1 MRLLVTFLRAYPR
14 RSAVLVLC
22 LIVGGLAEGV
32 GISGLL
38 PFLGRAASGEST
50 ESPTALER
58 WITDLVR
65 SAGFEPTMGVFL
77 AIVVGGVLLKAVLT
91 LIANRQAGFCVA
103 HLATDLRR
111 ELLRALLGSHWQ
123 YYVGQRIGT
132 FANSFAT
139 EAQRAAESYLR
150 ATTILSLTVQSLVY
164 FAVALMVSWQAAVLA
179 VSAGLVMGVLLHQF
193 VRLAKRAGSKQ
204 TALMREIVARLT
216 DILQAIK
223 PLKAMGRERL
233 IGPLLDRDAQRL
245 NKALRKKV
253 LARTAF
259 KSLQDPMIFIFLAVG
274 VYAAVNLA
282 AIPLPSI
289 ILLALLSERVI
300 SGSGKIQREYQEMVV
315 DESAYW
321 SIRATIQQATLAQE
335 VLVGSRPP
343 RLEQAI
349 TLEGVRFAY
358 ADRAILDGFDL
369 TIPAGELTVIVGSS
383 GAGKT
388 TLADLLV
395 GLAEPQAGEVRV
407 DGVPLRDIDATRWR
421 GAIGYVPQDTLL
433 LHDTVRANV
442 SLGDPDI
449 DDADV
454 RAALAAAGIED
465 VVAEL
470 PDGLDSMVGERGLR
484 LSGGQR
490 QRLALARAL
499 VRKPTLLILDEATA
513 SLDAATEAGICASLY
528 RLRGAV
534 TLLAVCHHSALI
546 DMADRLYRVESG
558 RAYELS
564 RDGGNSTERPS
575 ARRAEPPRS

>member
-1 MRLLVTFLRAYPR
+1 MRLLLTFLRAYPR
-14 RSAVLVLC
+14 RSVVLVLC
-22 LIVGGLAEGV
+22 LIAGGLAEGI

-38 PFLGRAASGEST
+38 PFLGRAASGESAAN
-50 ESPTALER
+50 PTALER
-58 WITDLVR
+58 GITDLVR
-65 SAGFEPTMGVFL
+65 AAGFEPTMGVFL

-91 LIANRQAGFCVA
+91 LIANRQAGYCVA
-103 HLATDLRR
+103 HLATDLRLD
-111 ELLRALLGSHWQ
+111 LLRALLGSRWQ
-123 YYVGQRIGT
+123 YYVGQRIGI

-150 ATTILSLTVQSLVY
+150 GTTILSLTVQTLVY

-179 VSAGLVMGVLLHQF
+179 VSAGLAMGVVLHQL
-193 VRLAKRAGSKQ
+193 VRMAKRAGAKQ
-204 TALMREIVARLT
+204 TRLMKEIVARLT
-216 DILQAIK
+216 DTLQAIK
-223 PLKAMGRERL
+223 PLKAMGREKL
-233 IGPLLDRDAQRL
+233 VGPLLDRDAQRL

-259 KSLQDPMIFIFLAVG
+259 KSLSDPMTFIFLAVG

-282 AIPLPSI
+282 ALPLPSI
-289 ILLALLSERVI
+289 LMLALLSERVI

-321 SIRATIQQATLAQE
+321 SIRATIREAVAARE
-335 VLVGSRPP
+335 ILVGSRPP
-343 RLEQAI
+343 RLERAI

-358 ADRAILDGFDL
+358 ADRAVLDGFDL
-369 TIPAGELTVIVGSS
+369 TIPAGELTVIVGTS

-388 TLADLLV
+388 TLADLIV
-395 GLAEPQAGEVRV
+395 GLAEPQAGELRI
-407 DGVPLRDIDATRWR
+407 DGVPLRELDTARWR
-421 GAIGYVPQDTLL
+421 EAIGYVPQETLL
-433 LHDTVRANV
+433 LHDSVRANV
-442 SLGDPDI
+442 SLGDPDV
-449 DDADV
+449 DDAAV

-465 VVAEL
+465 VIAEL
-470 PDGLDSMVGERGLR
+470 PDGLDTVVGERGLR

-528 RLRGAV
+528 RLRGVV

-546 DMADRLYRVESG
+546 DMADRVYRVEGG
-558 RAYELS
+558 RAHELA
-564 RDGGNSTERPS
+564 S
-575 ARRAEPPRS
+575 AKSVSVA